1 METVIES
8 VTFTK
13 NKKKKYKMINW
24 TSQYESRT
32 FQNEE
37 KEEKMKEEMKK
48 DSGEIETKRRVNK
61 WTDLSP
67 HSVVT
72 EETGEEYEK
81 EQWTLTPHYE
91 VTEAKSG
98 DSENKDIAQTYSQEF
113 QQEWGEKNEKEDVVQ
128 NTIKSSMGKK
138 EEDSEKKKEDL
149 IQFEQHKEG
158 REIESKKEF
167 PYFDENHHERAGE
180 HERHSKSHADKVN
193 MFSDP
198 RTALLL
204 LIVYIVNVEWL

>member
-8 VTFTK
+8 VTVNK
-13 NKKKKYKMINW
+13 NKKKKNKMINLA
-24 TSQYESRT
+24 SQYESRT
-32 FQNEE
+32 FQNEK
-37 KEEKMKEEMKK
+37 KEEEMKEEMKK
-48 DSGEIETKRRVNK
+48 DSGEIETNGRVNK
-61 WTDLSP
+61 WTELSP
-67 HSVVT
+67 YSVVT
-72 EETGEEYEK
+72 EEKGEAYEK
-81 EQWTLTPHYE
+81 DQWTLTPHYE

-98 DSENKDIAQTYSQEF
+98 GRETKDIAQTHSQEF
-113 QQEWGEKNEKEDVVQ
+113 QQEWGEKNGKEDVVQ

-138 EEDSEKKKEDL
+138 EEDSEKKMEDL

-193 MFSDP
+193 MFSGP

-204 LIVYIVNVEWL
+204 LIVYMVNVEWL

>member
-1 METVIES
+1 M
-8 VTFTK
+8 
-13 NKKKKYKMINW
+13 
-24 TSQYESRT
+24 
-32 FQNEE
+32 
-37 KEEKMKEEMKK
+37 
-48 DSGEIETKRRVNK
+48 

-67 HSVVT
+67 HSVT
-72 EETGEEYEK
+72 EETGEENER
-81 EQWTLTPHYE
+81 EQWTLTPRPHYE

-113 QQEWGEKNEKEDVVQ
+113 QQEWRDKKEKEDVVQ

-167 PYFDENHHERAGE
+167 PYFDENQHERAGE
-180 HERHSKSHADKVN
+180 HERHSKSHGDKVN
-193 MFSDP
+193 MFSGP
-198 RTALLL
+198 RTTSLLF
-204 LIVYIVNVEWL
+204 IVYMVNVEWL

>member
-48 DSGEIETKRRVNK
+48 DSGEIETTRRLNK
-61 WTDLSP
+61 WTELSP
-67 HSVVT
+67 HSVT
-72 EETGEEYEK
+72 EETGEEYKK

-98 DSENKDIAQTYSQEF
+98 DRETKDSAQTHSQEF
-113 QQEWGEKNEKEDVVQ
+113 QQEWGEKNGKEEVVQ

-138 EEDSEKKKEDL
+138 EEDSEKKREDL

-193 MFSDP
+193 MFSGP

-204 LIVYIVNVEWL
+204 LIVYMVNVEWL

>member
-8 VTFTK
+8 VTVNK
-13 NKKKKYKMINW
+13 NKKEKNKMINFA
-24 TSQYESRT
+24 SQYESRT
-32 FQNEE
+32 FQNEK
-37 KEEKMKEEMKK
+37 KEEEMKEEMKK
-48 DSGEIETKRRVNK
+48 DSGEIETNGRVNK
-61 WTDLSP
+61 WTELSP
-67 HSVVT
+67 YSVVT
-72 EETGEEYEK
+72 EEKGEAYEK
-81 EQWTLTPHYE
+81 DQWTLTPHYE

-98 DSENKDIAQTYSQEF
+98 DSENKDIAQTHSQEF
-113 QQEWGEKNEKEDVVQ
+113 QQEWGEKNGKEDVVK

-158 REIESKKEF
+158 REIKSKQEF
-167 PYFDENHHERAGE
+167 PYFDENQHERAGE

-193 MFSDP
+193 MFSCP
-198 RTALLL
+198 RTTSLL

>member
-8 VTFTK
+8 VTVNK
-13 NKKKKYKMINW
+13 NKKKKNKMINFA
-24 TSQYESRT
+24 SQYESRT
-32 FQNEE
+32 FQNEK
-37 KEEKMKEEMKK
+37 KEEEMKEEMKK
-48 DSGEIETKRRVNK
+48 DSGEIETNGRVNK
-61 WTDLSP
+61 WTELSP
-67 HSVVT
+67 YSVVT
-72 EETGEEYEK
+72 EEKGEAYEK
-81 EQWTLTPHYE
+81 DQWTLTPHYE

-98 DSENKDIAQTYSQEF
+98 GRETKDIAQTHSQEF
-113 QQEWGEKNEKEDVVQ
+113 QQEWGEKNGKEEVVQ

-138 EEDSEKKKEDL
+138 EEDSEKKREDL

-158 REIESKKEF
+158 REIKSKQEF

-193 MFSDP
+193 MFSGP

-204 LIVYIVNVEWL
+204 FIVYMVNVEWL